1 MPSVPCVVAKSSLN
15 FYYVAGLQKAI
26 FMQAYNELGAN
37 PPDTLL
43 SPFYQPT
50 SFPLIPYIFLYYL
63 CIYDFMNL

>member
-1 MPSVPCVVAKSSLN
+1 MPSVPCIVAKSSLN

-43 SPFYQPT
+43 SPFYQPPH
-50 SFPLIPYIFLYYL
+50 SL
-63 CIYDFMNL
+63 